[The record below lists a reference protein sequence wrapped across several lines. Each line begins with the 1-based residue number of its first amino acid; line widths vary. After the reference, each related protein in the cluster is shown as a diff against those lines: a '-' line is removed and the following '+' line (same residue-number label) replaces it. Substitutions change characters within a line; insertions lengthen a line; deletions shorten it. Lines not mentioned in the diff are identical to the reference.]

1 MRLRLQNEGEEAVP
15 PGWTYN
21 PSTWGERLW
30 LILVALLGGV
40 LSGYLAAYQWGL
52 MPSVWEPWFESGSEQ
67 VLHSELSKILPIPDA
82 ALGTLAFSLDAVTGA
97 IGGTKR
103 WRTMPWMVVLFGL
116 AVGPLGVVS
125 VLLVIAQA
133 VWLQAW
139 CTLCLVSAVISIIMV
154 GPAMDEVLASL
165 QFLKR
170 ASREQASVWRV
181 FWKGERAL
189 ACGVAE

>member
-1 MRLRLQNEGEEAVP
+1 MTREDDAVP

-21 PSTWGERLW
+21 PSSWGERVW
-30 LILVALLGGV
+30 LILVALIGV
-40 LSGYLAAYQWGL
+40 VISAYLAMYQWGFV
-52 MPSVWEPWFESGSEQ
+52 PTVWEPWFESGSER
-67 VLHSELSKILPIPDA
+67 VLHAELSRLLPLPDA
-82 ALGTLAFSLDAVTGA
+82 ALGALAFGLDAAAGA

-103 WRTMPWMVVLFGL
+103 WRTMPWMVVLFGI

-133 VWLQAW
+133 VWLHAW
-139 CTLCLVSAVISIIMV
+139 CTLCLVSALISIVMV
-154 GPAMDEVLASL
+154 RPAMDEVLASL

-170 ASREQASVWRV
+170 VSARRIPVWRV

-189 ACGVAE
+189 AYGATV